1 MTDSAMVYVVDDDVS
16 VLVAMKRLVRS
27 LGYEVMTFESAE
39 DFLDMGA
46 TSEPSC
52 LVLDI
57 RMPGLDGLELQECLA
72 EAEKDIPIIFITG
85 HGTIQDSVRA
95 MKNGAVDLLEK
106 PFNKHDLSDAIAASI
121 GKSIS
126 RNRDRDE
133 MKELRTR
140 VSKITPREYEVFE
153 FVVQGMLNKQIAM
166 KMGISIKTVNV
177 HRARVMKK
185 MQVEFFAQLVRTATR
200 LGVSAK

>member
-27 LGYEVMTFESAE
+27 LGYEVKTFESAE

-46 TSEPSC
+46 TSETSC
-52 LVLDI
+52 LLLDI
-57 RMPGLDGLELQECLA
+57 RMPGLDGLELQERLA
-72 EAEKDIPIIFITG
+72 EAGNDIPIIFITG
-85 HGTIQDSVRA
+85 HGTVKDGVRA
-95 MKNGAVDLLEK
+95 IKGGAMDLLEK
-106 PFNKHDLSDAIAASI
+106 PFNKHDLRDAINASI
-121 GKSIS
+121 EKSVS

-153 FVVQGMLNKQIAM
+153 FVVRGMLNKQIAM